1 MASDKITELT
11 EDNFESEVTTSE
23 IPYLVD
29 FWAEWCGPCK
39 MIAPVLEQIA
49 EEVEGQAKIGKVN
62 IDDHGALAT
71 KFGINS
77 IPTLLIFSGG
87 QIKDTIVGAGHSPQ
101 DIKNKLLS

>member
-1 MASDKITELT
+1 MASEKIAELT
-11 EDNFESEVTTSE
+11 ADNFESEVTQSSV
-23 IPYLVD
+23 PYLVD

-49 EEVEGQAKIGKVN
+49 EEVDGQAKIGKVN

-101 DIKNKLLS
+101 DIKSKLLS